1 MAASRGLLRI
11 QIRTKTGGLSAA
23 VCLNERDEGEAVG
36 GPHTRMCVCVSACML
51 V

>member
-1 MAASRGLLRI
+1 MPASHGLWRI

-36 GPHTRMCVCVSACML
+36 GPHTRVCVRVCAC
-51 V
+51 